1 LLYCTVLNDFIHYP
15 DFVESGLSTEE
26 LTQKV
31 FAGLANGKAHVTS
44 KDLRNWDLVH
54 VLLAEV
60 RIVCVLFPAECY
72 LLSVWIVNCTR
83 IGILKYG
90 TNLRSSNFNL

>member
-1 LLYCTVLNDFIHYP
+1 MHYT

-31 FAGLANGKAHVTS
+31 FEGLANGKPHVTS
-44 KDLRNWDLVH
+44 KDLLNWDMVH

-60 RIVCVLFPAECY
+60 RRVCYFLAGCY
-72 LLSVWIVNCTR
+72 LLRVWIVNCTR
-83 IGILKYG
+83 IGILK
-90 TNLRSSNFNL
+90 